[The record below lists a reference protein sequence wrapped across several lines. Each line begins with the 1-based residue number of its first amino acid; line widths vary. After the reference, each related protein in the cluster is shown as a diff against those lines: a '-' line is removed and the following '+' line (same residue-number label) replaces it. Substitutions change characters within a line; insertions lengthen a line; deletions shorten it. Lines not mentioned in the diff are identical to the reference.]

1 MKYEELRVMLKE
13 SGKGY
18 DMEMIEKAYVL
29 AEKNHAGQFRKTGE
43 PYIEH
48 PLSVAAIL
56 AELGMDSTSIV
67 AAILHDVVED
77 TAVTIEEVEKEFNK
91 EVALLVD
98 GVTKLGQIPLST
110 QEEQQAEN
118 LRIQFFT
125 RQ

>member
-1 MKYEELRVMLKE
+1 MKYDELRVMLKE

-18 DMEMIEKAYVL
+18 DMEMIEKAYLL

-56 AELGMDSTSIV
+56 AELGMVSTSIV
-67 AAILHDVVED
+67 AAFLHDVVED

-98 GVTKLGQIPLST
+98 GVT
-110 QEEQQAEN
+110 
-118 LRIQFFT
+118 
-125 RQ
+125 